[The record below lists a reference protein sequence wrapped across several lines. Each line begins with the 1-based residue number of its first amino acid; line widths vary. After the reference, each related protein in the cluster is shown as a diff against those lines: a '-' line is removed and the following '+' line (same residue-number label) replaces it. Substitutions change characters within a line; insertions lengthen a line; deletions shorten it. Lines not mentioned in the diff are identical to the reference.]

1 MVSKKREEEARHG
14 LGTLSTPIRL
24 IFLVILST
32 MAAPSVAGGDSV
44 ASQSSD
50 AERSVFVVSRVQGPA
65 LLDAVRGSSFC
76 PAGWEDRG
84 TFELTA
90 YVLANETEF
99 AKGPVVQNPCGL
111 EQDFFEAF
119 LYGDGVRMQGS
130 GRARDGSIVRYR
142 RDGCFERAEC
152 PLTASG
158 RCAATGR
165 TIAVDPS
172 VIPLG
177 SQVLIEGLG
186 ERRAEDTGG
195 AIRGHHIDVY
205 YGEDLTYRQAMSM
218 TRHDRRVCVRSSD
231 S

>member
-1 MVSKKREEEARHG
+1 MDSTRREEEARRG
-14 LGTLSTPIRL
+14 VGTLSQRL
-24 IFLVILST
+24 SLFLLVILSST
-32 MAAPSVAGGDSV
+32 TAPSAAGGDW
-44 ASQSSD
+44 AEQQTSD
-50 AERSVFVVSRVQGPA
+50 EEPSVFVVSRVQGPA

-84 TFELTA
+84 TFDLTA

-99 AKGPVVQNPCGL
+99 SEGPLVEKPCGL
-111 EQDFFEAF
+111 NQDFFEAF

-218 TRHDRRVCVRSSD
+218 TRHDRRVCVRSTES
-231 S
+231 